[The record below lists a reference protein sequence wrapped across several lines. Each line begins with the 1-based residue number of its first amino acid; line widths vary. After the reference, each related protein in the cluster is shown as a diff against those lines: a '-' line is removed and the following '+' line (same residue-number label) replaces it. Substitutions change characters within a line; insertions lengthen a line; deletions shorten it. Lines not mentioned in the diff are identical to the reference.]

1 MDHVGVKRNRLLAD
15 AGIVLALVGA
25 GLAVA
30 FGWASELTSHEL
42 MEGFVVSNTVLGLSL
57 SLAGYPIARAR
68 PANGVGWLLLA
79 GGLSFLVSGTGYA
92 ALAWGTEPG
101 DTAAGWRLLATLAN
115 GAWPLAVTV
124 FTPLALLLFP
134 DGRSVAPFGRYACG
148 AVVAAGSVF
157 SLGVLTAEN
166 STVSDLG
173 IDGYLQWP
181 WLSEQA
187 WLIVVAGAVWYVA
200 VALALV
206 GLVLRYRRGSD
217 RERRQVLWLLFAAIL
232 MVALFLVSDL
242 LGVDS
247 WANIFVIALV
257 PMAILVAV
265 LRYQLLDIK
274 LVLSRSLVYAALTGL
289 TVLTY
294 VTVVALTE
302 RTLSERVPFGPSVL
316 AAIIAAL
323 VFNPLR
329 LRLQAG
335 VDRLL
340 YGARNDPVRA
350 VAAVGAQL
358 GDATGLDDV
367 LSRMC
372 EVLRLPGAA
381 VTSGGTEVAR
391 YGQLEATT
399 TLALPDA
406 GELVVALRSGETR
419 LSSADQ
425 RILAVLTGPLAM
437 AVRLR
442 AARNAVVA
450 AREEERR
457 RLRRDLH
464 DGIGPA
470 LTGVILQ
477 ADAARRIVE
486 SDPAEAARLMDA
498 LRRRTTETVDE
509 IRRLVNELRPP
520 ELDVLGLSGAIR
532 EHAATVRQRTDGSP
546 LVIAVDTGPLP
557 QLPAGIEV
565 AVYRISVEALHN
577 VTRHSQAS
585 AAKLTLQVDGADL
598 RLNVRDDGH
607 ATNGTWRP
615 GVGLTSM
622 KERVAE
628 LGGTFL
634 AGPDGTGGHVEV
646 TIPIAGAP

>member
-1 MDHVGVKRNRLLAD
+1 MGVTRARLLAD
-15 AGIVLALVGA
+15 AGFVLALVEA

-30 FGWASELTSHEL
+30 FGWASELSSQQL
-42 MEGFVVSNTVLGLSL
+42 MEGFVVSNTIIGLSL
-57 SLAGYPIARAR
+57 SVAGYPIARAR
-68 PANGVGWLLLA
+68 PGNRVGWLLLA
-79 GGLSFLVSGTGYA
+79 GGVSFQLSGTGYA
-92 ALAWGTEPG
+92 VLAWGTDPG
-101 DTAAGWRLLATLAN
+101 DTGVGWRLLATFAN

-124 FTPLALLLFP
+124 FVPLALALFP
-134 DGRSVAPFGRYACG
+134 DGRSVAPFGRYVCG

-157 SLGVLTAEN
+157 TLGILTAED
-166 STVSDLG
+166 STVSGLG

-181 WLSEQA
+181 WLSEQV
-187 WLIVVAGAVWYVA
+187 WLTVIAGVVWYIA
-200 VALALV
+200 IALVLV
-206 GLVLRYRRGSD
+206 GLVLRYRRGGD
-217 RERRQVLWLLFAAIL
+217 RERRQVLWLLFAAVL

-265 LRYQLLDIK
+265 LRYQLLDIR
-274 LVLSRSLVYAALTGL
+274 LVVSRSLVYAALTGL

-302 RTLSERVPFGPSVL
+302 RTLSQRAPLGPPVL
-316 AAIIAAL
+316 AAIVAAL
-323 VFNPLR
+323 AFNPVR

-335 VDRLL
+335 VDWLL

-350 VAAVGAQL
+350 VAEVGAQL
-358 GDATGLDDV
+358 GDATGLDGV
-367 LSRMC
+367 LRRMC
-372 EVLRLPGAA
+372 EVMRLPGAA
-381 VTSGGTEVAR
+381 VTSGGTELAR
-391 YGQLEATT
+391 YGRLDATT
-399 TLALPDA
+399 TFTLPEE
-406 GELVVALRSGETR
+406 GELVVALRSGESR
-419 LSSADQ
+419 LSAADQ
-425 RILAVLTGPLAM
+425 RVLALLTGPLAM

-477 ADAARRIVE
+477 ADAARRIVD

-532 EHAATVRQRTDGSP
+532 EHAATLRARTDGSP
-546 LVIAVDTGPLP
+546 LVVTVDTEPLP

-565 AVYRISVEALHN
+565 AVYRITIEALHN
-577 VTRHSQAS
+577 VTRHSGAS
-585 AAKLTLQVDGADL
+585 AAMVSLRVAGPDL
-598 RLNVRDDGH
+598 RLDVRDDGR
-607 ATNGTWRP
+607 ATNGSWRP

-628 LGGTFL
+628 LSGTFV
-634 AGPDGTGGHVEV
+634 AGPDGAGGHVGV
-646 TIPIAGAP
+646 TVPIGSTP